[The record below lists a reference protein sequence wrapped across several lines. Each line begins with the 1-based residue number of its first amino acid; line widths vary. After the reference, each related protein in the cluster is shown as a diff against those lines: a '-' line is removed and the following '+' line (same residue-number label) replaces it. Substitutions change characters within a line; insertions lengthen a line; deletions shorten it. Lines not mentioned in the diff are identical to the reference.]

1 MTPIDDVSI
10 SSHSEPP
17 RWDTRLVEEHARVVE
32 KMWDAYRRDGLEGI
46 LQFAAAD
53 AVWRPHS
60 ADGREFA
67 TTDEYRDFIVSM
79 SGRNELVDATLVSV
93 EPHEDFVV
101 VHGRLR
107 VRRQG
112 AIEDSPMV
120 WVHRFRGDKVVFTAS
135 APRRADALALAQLE
149 PA

>member
-1 MTPIDDVSI
+1 MD
-10 SSHSEPP
+10 
-17 RWDTRLVEEHARVVE
+17 EHVRVVND
-32 KMWDAYRRDGLEGI
+32 MWDAYRREGLEGI
-46 LQFAAAD
+46 LQFADAD

-67 TTDEYRDFIVSM
+67 TTEAYREFIAEM
-79 SGRNELVDATLVSV
+79 GGRNEIVDATLVSV
-93 EPHEDFVV
+93 EPHEDHVV
-101 VHGRLR
+101 VTGRLR

-120 WVHRFRGDKVVFTAS
+120 WIHRFRGDRIVFTAS
-135 APRRADALALAQLE
+135 APRLADALALAELE